1 MQMRKIGFIMNINP
15 LHPSKQVTTPV
26 QCICGLD
33 SLLSRTR
40 RTISQHHDGGYLSTA
55 VNNSPHI
62 QDRRDLP
69 PFLLSLAGQTLARE
83 SGPRLPILPHSPVI
97 PRALQT
103 SLSDFK
109 TDTHTRPLAL
119 ESVYAC
125 SFQLAAGDRLPA
137 KFSYQPIK
145 LEV

>member
-55 VNNSPHI
+55 VNNSTHI

-69 PFLLSLAGQTLARE
+69 PFLLSLAGQTLARIWTPTTY
-83 SGPRLPILPHSPVI
+83 SPTLSCHTKSLLARLRS
-97 PRALQT
+97 QT
-103 SLSDFK
+103 SGGDK
-109 TDTHTRPLAL
+109 TDTHTRQLTL

-125 SFQLAAGDRLPA
+125 SFQLQAVYCR
-137 KFSYQPIK
+137 
-145 LEV
+145 

>member
-40 RTISQHHDGGYLSTA
+40 RTISQHHHGGYLSTA

-69 PFLLSLAGQTLARE
+69 PFLLSLAGQTLARIWTPTTY
-83 SGPRLPILPHSPVI
+83 SPTLSCHTKSLLADFALRLQDRYAHPSINFGISL
-97 PRALQT
+97 RLQ
-103 SLSDFK
+103 F
-109 TDTHTRPLAL
+109 P
-119 ESVYAC
+119 
-125 SFQLAAGDRLPA
+125 AAGGRLPA
-137 KFSYQPIK
+137 KLSSQPIK